1 MQTILY
7 RFWMGSV
14 MKCANFDDVSY
25 RTIEILDENDPGQR
39 HFDSLKYFGNAM
51 DGWMVGWEIYA
62 MFL

>member
-1 MQTILY
+1 
-7 RFWMGSV
+7 MGSV